1 MALPGTF
8 RIPIYMRVGD
18 HSPERHIGT
27 VEFDP
32 QETADAEAGIWR
44 PQWAAILRA
53 AADRIEN
60 PPPGDVCGPPAGGT
74 Q

>member
-1 MALPGTF
+1 MALPGVF

-18 HSPERHIGT
+18 HSPERQIGT
-27 VEFDP
+27 VSFDA

-60 PPPGDVCGPPAGGT
+60 PPPCGDGPSEGSGG
-74 Q
+74 

>member
-8 RIPIYMRVGD
+8 RFPIYMRVGE
-18 HSPERHIGT
+18 HSPERQIGT
-27 VEFDP
+27 VTFDP

-60 PPPGDVCGPPAGGT
+60 PPEGSGE
-74 Q
+74 

>member
-1 MALPGTF
+1 MASPGKF
-8 RIPIYMRVGD
+8 RFPIYMRVGD
-18 HSPERHIGT
+18 HSPERQIGT
-27 VEFDP
+27 VTFDP

-60 PPPGDVCGPPAGGT
+60 SPPCDGGGPSQGSGG
-74 Q
+74 